1 MQYFGFPMS
10 PQSPLFL
17 GIPVQYIVMWGYQV
31 LAYPT
36 RPLSQNFLILVIQIK
51 PS

>member
-1 MQYFGFPMS
+1 MQYFGIPIS

-31 LAYPT
+31 LPYLTLLDPCPKT
-36 RPLSQNFLILVIQIK
+36 F
-51 PS
+51 